1 MPERGRAS
9 SASPGNRHTRRGD
22 SPIGS
27 CCHGPC
33 DCEACTLARM
43 IDQDDRALWN
53 ERGQL
58 VAPENLPAN
67 ERTVHDPRQLS
78 LRLERSATEKHHG

>member
-1 MPERGRAS
+1 
-9 SASPGNRHTRRGD
+9 
-22 SPIGS
+22 
-27 CCHGPC
+27 
-33 DCEACTLARM
+33 M

-58 VAPENLPAN
+58 VAPENLPAS

-78 LRLERSATEKHHG
+78 LRLERGAPEKHHG

>member
-1 MPERGRAS
+1 
-9 SASPGNRHTRRGD
+9 
-22 SPIGS
+22 
-27 CCHGPC
+27 
-33 DCEACTLARM
+33 M

-58 VAPENLPAN
+58 VAPDNLAASA
-67 ERTVHDPRQLS
+67 RTVHDPRQLS